1 MIESRSVVAWS
12 EEWGGRARGNFWV
25 WYVHYLS
32 YGDCLMAIHIWQ
44 NLLYTLNIY
53 SLLYLYLNKTVFK
66 KAGFSFPLSLQIRS
80 SNYTNKRVP
89 PYILISFSITFFKL
103 FVGKIQS
110 TFLDH
115 SWTKQ
120 NIFYF
125 KKSSYKVSA
134 KVT

>member
-1 MIESRSVVAWS
+1 ME
-12 EEWGGRARGNFWV
+12 
-25 WYVHYLS
+25 LS
-32 YGDCLMAIHIWQ
+32 YFAVKVI
-44 NLLYTLNIY
+44 LLIVLIGFQIG
-53 SLLYLYLNKTVFK
+53 LWGVFK